1 MQSNKDPGH
10 LRRVKKV
17 AYKLNLP
24 EEVIE
29 ETLRLTSEYIK
40 DKISKVEVSEEVLMT
55 EEEFK
60 KQLPIIKIP
69 SMGYLKPS
77 YHKYKAIHNKSKIAK
92 AKKLKESNE

>member
-24 EEVIE
+24 EEAIE
-29 ETLRLTSEYIK
+29 ETLKYMSEYIK
-40 DKISKVEVSEEVLMT
+40 EKISKVEVCEDILMT
-55 EEEFK
+55 EEEFNK
-60 KQLPIIKIP
+60 KLPIIKIP

-77 YHKYKAIHNKSKIAK
+77 YHKYKVIHNKSKTAK